1 MKGIKSDPVKTVLTI
16 TVGFLILHLVFI
28 APWLLLVSLIIGVI
42 GIASTRLSRMIDFAW
57 MKLTFVLS
65 LIVPNILLSI
75 IFYLFLFPVS
85 MISKLFSSKDPL
97 RLKNNNLSV
106 FKTVNKEFEPSSF
119 ENPW

>member
-1 MKGIKSDPVKTVLTI
+1 M
-16 TVGFLILHLVFI
+16 
-28 APWLLLVSLIIGVI
+28 
-42 GIASTRLSRMIDFAW
+42 RLSKMIDFVW

-85 MISKLFSSKDPL
+85 LFSKLFSNKDPL
-97 RLKNNNLSV
+97 KLKNPNQSV
-106 FKTVNKEFEPSSF
+106 FKTVNKEFDPNTF

>member
-16 TVGFLILHLVFI
+16 TVGFLILHLVFK